1 MINTVFKEYAEKEF
15 DADRNY
21 KEILLKEKRKSNFFK
36 KMLNTVATLLVIVV
50 TGIMSTQIYAKIKW
64 NIEFKEY
71 QDRPNVEA
79 KGTIEEAKENGYAE
93 VINMDYITQDGIS
106 IKINSVLLTDDCLDF
121 DITFKFDEKINV
133 DSKSF
138 SFGYAIYD
146 ENSNIYNI
154 QSRMHLD
161 KKNDTITSFI
171 YKELGLKYNTKN
183 ATALQLSDT
192 ATLRI
197 KNINEESRSIN
208 INVTLRAKDKFPQ
221 SKTIYIKIF
230 DPGFTMNNIEN
241 DNNELI
247 IKDSEDFKLSEAKW
261 NFEIEVPEKFYERN
275 TIELVPKNEIPGLEV
290 EQIQISETG
299 MTIKFKSEEYDKV
312 VKSGIDM
319 EAENF
324 QKQISEILSIT
335 DKEGNTY
342 KVISS
347 GTTQEKYEYK
357 LSINAGINDLTKK
370 LYINYNYN
378 GTKYTEELIEK

>member
-146 ENSNIYNI
+146 ENNNIYAI

-161 KKNDTITSFI
+161 KKDDTIISFI
-171 YKELGLKYNTKN
+171 YKELGLDYNNKSV
-183 ATALQLSDT
+183 ATSQLSDT
-192 ATLRI
+192 NTARI
-197 KNINEESRSIN
+197 NSVNEDSKSIN
-208 INVTLRAKDKFPQ
+208 MNITLRAKENFPQ

-241 DNNELI
+241 IDNELI
-247 IKDSEDFKLSEAKW
+247 VKDSEDFNLSDSKW
-261 NFEIEVPEKFYERN
+261 NFEITVPTKFYERN
-275 TIELVPKNEIPGLEV
+275 TINLIPKNEIPGIEV
-290 EQIQISETG
+290 EEIQISETG
-299 MTIKFKSEEYDKV
+299 MTIKFKSEAYDKV

-319 EAENF
+319 
-324 QKQISEILSIT
+324 
-335 DKEGNTY
+335 
-342 KVISS
+342 
-347 GTTQEKYEYK
+347 
-357 LSINAGINDLTKK
+357 
-370 LYINYNYN
+370 
-378 GTKYTEELIEK
+378 